1 MNIFGEIVFS
11 DNSLLRENSYSTL
24 ILLRNKQQGKVIEVI
39 PIKVKDVVNRDA
51 IVKQYG
57 YHNVQWIES
66 SKK

>member
-11 DNSLLRENSYSTL
+11 DNSLLRENSYTTL

-39 PIKVKDVVNRDA
+39 PIKVKDVVNRDV

-57 YHNVQWIES
+57 YHNVQWIKS